1 MLSGCC
7 SASAAGA
14 VQRCAGCGAQA
25 PRPPARLVY
34 RADMRVTQKGRI
46 SQRNNN
52 KTQTAGFNPRSSWTR
67 YEKTH
72 NADPYGAHMQPP
84 WPCVAQ
90 AHWV

>member
-34 RADMRVTQKGRI
+34 RADMRVTQKG
-46 SQRNNN
+46 
-52 KTQTAGFNPRSSWTR
+52 KFDSWELYITL
-67 YEKTH
+67 T
-72 NADPYGAHMQPP
+72 
-84 WPCVAQ
+84 
-90 AHWV
+90 